1 MKSITTTKRQIQPVY
16 FDDRI
21 VALTP
26 GQKNILDLLIHHT
39 KNRTSIENEH
49 IVECYIKSVSESGK
63 QKRIGNH
70 KKNGKETF
78 GEYTITLT
86 KYSQGINQKA
96 RQWFKANLGSC
107 VIKGRILVVPVI
119 NFGE

>member
-1 MKSITTTKRQIQPVY
+1 MKNITTTKKQIQPVY
-16 FDDRI
+16 FDDQI

-39 KNRTSIENEH
+39 KNRTSIENDQ
-49 IVECYIKSVSESGK
+49 IVECYLKSTTESGK
-63 QKRIGNH
+63 RKVNGLH
-70 KKNGKETF
+70 EKNGKKQY

-86 KYSQGINQKA
+86 KHSQGINQKA

-107 VIKGRILVVPVI
+107 VIKGRIFVIPVI

>member
-16 FDDRI
+16 FDD
-21 VALTP
+21 
-26 GQKNILDLLIHHT
+26 T

-107 VIKGRILVVPVI
+107 VIKGRILVIPII